1 MYHPQVYGKQLKATF
16 HKFVLFYQIY
26 MDVLYTVNYILFYQI
41 YMDAL
46 YTVNYILGNQIG
58 CDFIWQDATS

>member
-1 MYHPQVYGKQLKATF
+1 
-16 HKFVLFYQIY
+16 
-26 MDVLYTVNYILFYQI
+26 MDALYTVNYILFYQI

>member
-26 MDVLYTVNYILFYQI
+26 MD
-41 YMDAL
+41 AL

-58 CDFIWQDATS
+58 SACIWQDATS